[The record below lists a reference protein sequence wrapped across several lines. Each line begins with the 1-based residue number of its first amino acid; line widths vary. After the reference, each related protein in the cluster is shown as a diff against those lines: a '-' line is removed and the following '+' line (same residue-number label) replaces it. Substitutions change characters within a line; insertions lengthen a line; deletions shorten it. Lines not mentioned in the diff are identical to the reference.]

1 MSLSVAMSESN
12 ERRGL
17 RASPP
22 GVSLGKISPIF
33 RSEGLDS
40 MCVILHTMSMADI
53 RQSILDRMKE
63 LDWTINH
70 VSVLVNGRIPR
81 RTVYAY
87 LTGESDART
96 EVASVLMEVL
106 GLTITVQ
113 PVKRASR
120 PRKGSEK

>member
-1 MSLSVAMSESN
+1 
-12 ERRGL
+12 
-17 RASPP
+17 
-22 GVSLGKISPIF
+22 
-33 RSEGLDS
+33 
-40 MCVILHTMSMADI
+40 MCSILHIINMADI

-70 VSVLVNGRIPR
+70 VSVLVKGRIPR

-87 LTGESDART
+87 LTSESDART

-113 PVKRASR
+113 PVKRARR
-120 PRKGSEK
+120 PRKEGGA